1 MRQIVVPQFIDI
13 EPKIIGPIGPRQLII
28 LIVTAGLIFLCYK
41 LSSLIVFVV
50 ETLFICGLGG
60 CFAFLKVNGRPFHYL
75 ILNLIQAYK
84 LPHLRIWKKELI
96 PVRMKKEKKVKE
108 IEMGAKEISRRKL
121 LGSRHLSEIALIVD
135 TGGAYNPEEE
145 E

>member
-28 LIVTAGLIFLCYK
+28 LIASAGLIFLCYR
-41 LSSLIVFVV
+41 LSSLIIFIV

-60 CFAFLKVNGRPFHYL
+60 CLAFLKVNGRPFHYL
-75 ILNLIQAYK
+75 ILNLIQAYR
-84 LPHLRIWKKELI
+84 LPHLRVWKKELI
-96 PVRMKKEKKVKE
+96 PVRMKKEKKIKE
-108 IEMGAKEISRRKL
+108 IEIEAKEVSRRKVL
-121 LGSRHLSEIALIVD
+121 SPKRLSEIALIVD

-145 E
+145 